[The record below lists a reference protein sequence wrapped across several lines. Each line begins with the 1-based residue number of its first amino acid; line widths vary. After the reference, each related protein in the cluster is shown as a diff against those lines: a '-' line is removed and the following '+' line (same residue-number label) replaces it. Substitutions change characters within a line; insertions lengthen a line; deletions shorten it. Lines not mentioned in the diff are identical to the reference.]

1 MDTNFFLEQL
11 LGIVMEES
19 WNCTK
24 GIIINAYRKHKNA
37 SEEAKSLET
46 HMYTAIVDAFC
57 NYAKVNPKN
66 ARPEIM
72 DFIYTTAEVYFNE
85 SQRKQD
91 DTPATLLAALH
102 SLDSKFGDTTLFKN
116 YKNKK
121 EKDDAKIETVA
132 NYLQKYIVK
141 DDKFKDEYINEVLTR
156 LLRMGKRIEKMQ
168 LEQQLFPEQIIAAVK
183 ESEQRINAN
192 TNTTMAKESDRVIS
206 VVSDK
211 IDSLAIERFSEPY
224 TGQETKHEF
233 EKPKFKDVKTEYA
246 DKWNERLFLHRKPGD
261 KALTLKDTFI
271 MPQYTHGNNDI
282 KSRFRLDYASGESDV
297 ENSDEEKK
305 CDDLES
311 LLDNFYLQGK
321 SLLIIGYP
329 GIGKSSVLCF
339 LADKYINDS
348 DVLFLKFSDWSE
360 KELIDLYRY
369 HGSLL
374 LNAITTK
381 LNCSKKELEN
391 KMLILDGFD
400 ELQTQNYDPNV
411 LNNFIAAVRGIKN
424 FKFIITSREGYIYN
438 CTELFEK
445 VITLSYFSHKQI
457 KMYADKIMYKG
468 YSADMKIS
476 KNQVVLGIPVI
487 LYISLSVGIDITKY
501 KDNIA
506 IYNKVFALKGGV
518 FDRVWDT
525 EHHITYIK
533 KQFYNILCNTAY
545 YMFINKND
553 NYITDIDYKTII
565 SNELG
570 ADFIYS
576 PVLNEFPLEVYN
588 EHNKT
593 IRFVHSSIYE
603 YFVSEY
609 LFVKLQEICIKCAEH
624 SIDDEQ
630 NIRIRASEFCI
641 LLCNRK
647 LKKEVVEFLKY
658 KINTSK
664 FSAKKY
670 FVFFKEII
678 AQMLCIGIITFLP
691 TQIMHNM
698 IYSDEYKSPIPI
710 DKNSASK
717 IENTIFTNL
726 LYLIHL
732 WNIEDVYDIDNDSH
746 KRGTKLSNYIL
757 PNGSFTLDIANYDFS
772 HISIHSECLCDLA
785 LEFSNFNYGSLAN
798 IIFDYSDLRGSIF
811 ESSKLNKVSMYHT
824 TVYYTNFISSSLI
837 NVLFEKASISHSIY
851 IDNTFDNVSF
861 NNAIVKDTY
870 FIETNCYNN
879 TRYEK
884 ASFEKCEFS
893 GYFFGCNF
901 SGVTFINCKLSH
913 GNFED
918 ANFREAKFI
927 NTDLTG
933 GIFTDADFRKADT
946 SGAKYTYELNDAIM
960 F

>member
-1 MDTNFFLEQL
+1 MDPEFFLQTF
-11 LGIVMEES
+11 LGLVINEA
-19 WNCTK
+19 WNFTVDK
-24 GIIINAYRKHKNA
+24 IKKIYKEHRDTPEKQKTFQ
-37 SEEAKSLET
+37 SR
-46 HMYTAIVDAFC
+46 MYTALIDAFC
-57 NYAKVNPKN
+57 LYTGVNPDE
-66 ARPEIM
+66 AQDDVM
-72 DFIYTTAEVYFNE
+72 DFICRTAMEYYDK
-85 SQRKQD
+85 SYKKQD
-91 DTPATLLAALH
+91 TTTDTLLSAINTLESRFGNTLLVKKNVEDKEKIGVISDLIQVYIAYDPAFRDIYVIKSLDDLKSKGQQYEKNQLDLKLFAERAINKAIHRLAVLIKQGNDRVIEELKQDNREQTKLLLAAIKKYLPYVH
-102 SLDSKFGDTTLFKN
+102 YEESSVPKEINRKF
-116 YKNKK
+116 
-121 EKDDAKIETVA
+121 DDAK
-132 NYLQKYIVK
+132 K
-141 DDKFKDEYINEVLTR
+141 EYV
-156 LLRMGKRIEKMQ
+156 
-168 LEQQLFPEQIIAAVK
+168 
-183 ESEQRINAN
+183 
-192 TNTTMAKESDRVIS
+192 
-206 VVSDK
+206 
-211 IDSLAIERFSEPY
+211 
-224 TGQETKHEF
+224 
-233 EKPKFKDVKTEYA
+233 

-282 KSRFRLDYASGESDV
+282 KSRFRLDYASDESDV

-339 LADKYINDS
+339 IADKYINDS

-400 ELQTQNYDPNV
+400 ELQTQNYDRNV
-411 LNNFIAAVRGIKN
+411 LNNFIVAVRGIKN

-457 KMYADKIMYKG
+457 KMYADKIMHKG

-630 NIRIRASEFCI
+630 NIRKRASEFCI

-647 LKKEVVEFLKY
+647 LKKEIVEFLKY

-664 FSAKKY
+664 FGAKKY
-670 FVFFKEII
+670 FVFFKKII

-691 TQIMHNM
+691 TQIIHDM

-772 HISIHSECLCDLA
+772 HISIHSECLCNLA

-811 ESSKLNKVSMYHT
+811 ESSKLNKVSMCHT

-861 NNAIVKDTY
+861 NNAMVKDTY